1 VILRNGLVITVVNQL
16 NSFVSKF
23 KGLFNFFDTNLINL
37 KTEKQKYI
45 QELDN
50 HDENVSKITRL
61 TNEKLRFIIMLI
73 LQILK
78 TIMILITLKYLLLL
92 ISKEMVSI
100 YTINVLK

>member
-1 VILRNGLVITVVNQL
+1 LVITVVNQL

-37 KTEKQKYI
+37 KTEKKKYI